1 MTRPPSWF
9 IGLKVS
15 ESDDLLA
22 VTAGAPPGI
31 SKTHPADLHLTVAFL
46 GAVDEAAAG
55 RAFAI
60 ASARV
65 PAVINATA
73 GSPLLLGPQACPWA
87 ICASIADGAEAVTD
101 LASALADNC
110 RLAAGL
116 QSEERDLLP
125 HCTLAAIDRG
135 VGDEL
140 RAELL
145 EWGAGLQTTGHSI
158 VLDTLGLY
166 RTADPEASTRYR
178 CVESVRLL

>member
-31 SKTHPADLHLTVAFL
+31 SKTHPEDLHLTLAFL
-46 GAVDEAAAG
+46 GEVDEAAAG

-65 PAVINATA
+65 PAVINAAT
-73 GSPLLLGPQACPWA
+73 GSSILLGPQACPWA
-87 ICASIADGAEAVTD
+87 ICASITDGAEAVTD
-101 LASALADNC
+101 LVSALADNC
-110 RLAAGL
+110 RLAVGL
-116 QSEERDLLP
+116 QPEERAPLP
-125 HCTLAAIDRG
+125 HCTLASIDRG

-145 EWGAGLQTTGHSI
+145 DWGAGLQTSGHSI
-158 VLDTLGLY
+158 VLDVLGLY
-166 RTADPEASTRYR
+166 RTADPTASTQYR
-178 CVESVRLL
+178 CVEFVRLL